1 MTSPGRL
8 NEWYSMK
15 FLIVTAKEIVDNFR
29 DRQTLFYALL
39 FGPVLV
45 PLLLGGSLIASFKQF
60 SIDFDQVSELAIA
73 HSERAPNLV
82 NFLYQNNINVIDAP
96 ADIEASVSIG
106 DALIVLEIDED
117 YSTALRDGRAAPLT
131 LHVNDANK
139 DSAKAA
145 RRISTLLD
153 VYKRTL
159 DTLRMQH
166 RGIDPAIFNSLDVV
180 ENDVSVDGANGQL
193 LASLLPFLFI
203 MSMIMGGFYLAI
215 DTTAGERERFSLEPL
230 LSLPLSRRD
239 VVFGKFIAILCF
251 VSLSALLTVIS
262 VYLLFRLF
270 PVELMRGQ
278 IRFDGPTIFRA
289 FLLASPL
296 LPFISALL
304 MTIAAFTRSVKQ
316 AQTYLGLLM
325 VIPMAPFFLLQ
336 FFTLRA
342 TAGSMA
348 LPMLSQYQ
356 LLESAV
362 LGNSIPTL
370 HIALSATGTFGG
382 TIILL
387 WIAGRLYSQERIIS

>member
-1 MTSPGRL
+1 
-8 NEWYSMK
+8 MK
-15 FLIVTAKEIVDNFR
+15 FLIVTVKEIVDNFR

-82 NFLYQNNINVIDAP
+82 KFLYQNNIDVIDAP
-96 ADIEASVSIG
+96 VNIELSVHSG
-106 DALIVLEIDED
+106 DELIVLEIDED
-117 YSTALRDGRAAPLT
+117 YSIALREGRAAPLT

-159 DTLRMQH
+159 DSLRMQH

-193 LASLLPFLFI
+193 LASLLPFLYI

-239 VVFGKFIAILCF
+239 VVLGKFVATLCF
-251 VSLSALLTVIS
+251 VSLSALLTVVSI
-262 VYLLFRLF
+262 YLLFRLF

-278 IRFDGPTIFRA
+278 VRFDGPTISRA

-304 MTIAAFTRSVKQ
+304 MTIAAFTRSVKE

-342 TAGSMA
+342 TVASMA

-362 LGNSIPTL
+362 LGKSIPTL
-370 HIALSATGTFGG
+370 HIALSVVGTLGG
-382 TIILL
+382 AIILL
-387 WIAGRLYSQERIIS
+387 WVAQRLYSQERIIS

>member
-1 MTSPGRL
+1 
-8 NEWYSMK
+8 MK

-39 FGPVLV
+39 FGPVLL

-60 SIDFDQVSELAIA
+60 SIDFDQVSELAVA

-82 NFLYQNNINVIDAP
+82 RFLYQNNIDVIDAP
-96 ADIEASVSIG
+96 DDIELSVQNS
-106 DALIVLEIDED
+106 DELIVLEIDEN
-117 YSTALRDGRAAPLT
+117 YSTALREGRAAPLT
-131 LHVNDANK
+131 LYVNDANK

-159 DTLRMQH
+159 DSLRMQH
-166 RGIDPAIFNSLDVV
+166 RGIDPAVFNSLDVV

-193 LASLLPFLFI
+193 LASLLPFLYI

-230 LSLPLSRRD
+230 LSLPLSRWD
-239 VVFGKFIAILCF
+239 VVLGKFVATLCF

-262 VYLLFRLF
+262 IYLLFRLF

-278 IRFDGPTIFRA
+278 VRFDGPTIFRA

-342 TAGSMA
+342 TVGSMA

-362 LGNSIPTL
+362 LGNEIPAL
-370 HIALSATGTFGG
+370 HIALSVTGTLGG
-382 TIILL
+382 SLILL